1 MLPLAM
7 LDGGQALQVGTH
19 LHLYSSFRQEIL
31 WLPPQAASWNPLVEL
46 PELQPAEYIAC
57 LVSPLQA
64 ALAMNR
70 WELGPLVLAGL
81 DVPKRLAVRTWSVRI
96 CTTLVVFL
104 AASHVLRLI
113 V

>member
-1 MLPLAM
+1 MAATAGCVLKPP
-7 LDGGQALQVGTH
+7 GTP
-19 LHLYSSFRQEIL
+19 ST
-31 WLPPQAASWNPLVEL
+31 P
-46 PELQPAEYIAC
+46 QPAGSTASS
-57 LVSPLQA
+57 LLPLQA

-96 CTTLVVFL
+96 CTTLVVSV